1 MVNTAESI
9 EFELDMIR
17 YALMLNP
24 ENQNLSR
31 EELNELARKEL
42 KESRED

>member
-9 EFELDMIR
+9 EFELEMIR
-17 YALMLNP
+17 CTLMLNP
-24 ENQNLSR
+24 ENQKLSH
-31 EELNELARKEL
+31 EEFNELARKEL